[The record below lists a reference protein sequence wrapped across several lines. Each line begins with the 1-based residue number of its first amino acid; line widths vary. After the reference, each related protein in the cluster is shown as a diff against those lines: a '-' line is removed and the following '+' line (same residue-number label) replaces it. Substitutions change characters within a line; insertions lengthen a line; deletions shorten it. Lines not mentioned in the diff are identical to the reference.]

1 MAMISGNPILGGID
15 LYSSEVNPSAP
26 IGMLVFGDNGKA
38 FRYVKAG
45 ASALVVGNVL
55 QAPVIDTQFDSMSVP
70 VNAFGLQTVTIT
82 NGTTVLTGNEFAGG
96 SLSVSVTPGLGEEYT
111 ILGNGAAASGASLT
125 VYLDRPIRTAWTT
138 STKVTLRNLWNGV
151 IQCPTT
157 LTGSVAGVA
166 IHAIPATYYGW
177 IQTKGVA
184 GVLSD
189 NSTGAVGSDVGVP
202 GATAGSVGVN
212 VAGTGKCNTVGRA
225 LRALS
230 SGVVV
235 PVYLNID

>member
-1 MAMISGNPILGGID
+1 MAFISGNPVIAGLD
-15 LYSSEVNPSAP
+15 LYSSSSTPMHE
-26 IGMLVFGDNGKA
+26 IGQLIYGDNGKA

-45 ASALVVGNVL
+45 AANLVVGNVL

-70 VNAFGLQTVTIT
+70 VNAVGSQTVTIT
-82 NGTTVLTGNEFAGG
+82 NGTTALTGDEFKGG

-111 ILGNGAAASGASLT
+111 IIGNGAAISGASLT

-166 IHAIPATYYGW
+166 IHAITALYYGW

-184 GVLSD
+184 AVLSD

-202 GATAGSVGVN
+202 GATAGAVGVN

-230 SGVVV
+230 TGLCV

>member
-1 MAMISGNPILGGID
+1 MAMISGNATIAGID
-15 LYSSEVNPSAP
+15 VYQQETVASSPLGQL
-26 IGMLVFGDNGKA
+26 IFGDNGKA

-45 ASALVVGNVL
+45 GTLVVGNIL

-70 VNAFGLQTVTIT
+70 ANAVGLQTVTIT
-82 NGTTVLTGNEFAGG
+82 NGTTALTGGEFIGG
-96 SLSVSVTPGLGEEYT
+96 SLSVSVAPGLGEEYT
-111 ILGNGAAASGASLT
+111 ILGNGAAISGASLT

-166 IHAIPATYYGW
+166 VSAIASGSYGW

-225 LRALS
+225 LRALA

-235 PVYLNID
+235 PVYLVLD